1 MEHLNLILLAVVA
14 SVVVAPLARE
24 YADLRHAWGFG
35 RLAALATTLLVLPS
49 LGVGVTLSLSL
60 PLAARPTL
68 QWTTAVVLAMVVY
81 SLAVAGA
88 RATAE
93 RQAASELD
101 RR

>member
-1 MEHLNLILLAVVA
+1 MEHLNLILLAVVGT
-14 SVVVAPLARE
+14 VVVAPLARE
-24 YADLRHAWGFG
+24 YADLRHARGFG

-49 LGVGVTLSLSL
+49 LGVGLTLSL

-93 RQAASELD
+93 RQATPELD

>member
-1 MEHLNLILLAVVA
+1 MEHLNLILLAVVGT
-14 SVVVAPLARE
+14 VVVAPLARE
-24 YADLRHAWGFG
+24 YADLRHARGFG

-49 LGVGVTLSLSL
+49 LGVGLTLSL

-93 RQAASELD
+93 RQAAPELD

>member
-1 MEHLNLILLAVVA
+1 MEHLNLIFLAVVGT
-14 SVVVAPLARE
+14 VVVAPLARE
-24 YADLRHAWGFG
+24 YVDLRHAWGFG

-49 LGVGVTLSLSL
+49 LGVGLTLSL

-68 QWTTAVVLAMVVY
+68 QWTTAVVLAMVIY
-81 SLAVAGA
+81 SLAAAGA

-93 RQAASELD
+93 RQAAPELD